1 MGLLDRTSER
11 ARRRVD
17 RLLDTLEDPAATAAY
32 DAERLRDEL
41 DAVDAAVV
49 DLVAERKRQEA
60 RADRLADRVEEH
72 AASARE
78 AVAASREDLARE
90 LLGRKHE
97 AERRRADA
105 ADRAADLR
113 DAETELRERRTRLH
127 ERARTERVR
136 ATERAAEER
145 VAAASAT
152 VDELSASSS
161 VDESAARAAAL
172 AELRDDGF
180 FDDPA
185 AELEREQT
193 REEVEAELD
202 TLRTQIRG
210 EDDET
215 ADGP

>member
-17 RLLDTLEDPAATAAY
+17 RLLDTLGDPAATAAY

-41 DAVDAAVV
+41 DAADAAVV

-72 AASARE
+72 AVSARE

-90 LLGRKHE
+90 LLSRKHE

-113 DAETELRERRTRLH
+113 DAEAELRERRTRLH
-127 ERARTERVR
+127 ERARIERVR

-145 VAAASAT
+145 VAA
-152 VDELSASSS
+152 SS
-161 VDESAARAAAL
+161 VDESGARAAAL

-185 AELEREQT
+185 AELERERT
-193 REEVEAELD
+193 RKEVEAELD
-202 TLRTQIRG
+202 TLRAQIRG

>member
-90 LLGRKHE
+90 LLSRKHE

-113 DAETELRERRTRLH
+113 DAEAELRERRTRLH

-152 VDELSASSS
+152 VDELSASS

-185 AELEREQT
+185 AELERERT
-193 REEVEAELD
+193 RKEVEAELD
-202 TLRTQIRG
+202 TLR
-210 EDDET
+210 
-215 ADGP
+215 A

>member
-17 RLLDTLEDPAATAAY
+17 RLLDTLGDPAATAAY

-41 DAVDAAVV
+41 DAADAAVV

-72 AASARE
+72 AVSARE

-90 LLGRKHE
+90 LLSRKHE
-97 AERRRADA
+97 AERRRANA

-113 DAETELRERRTRLH
+113 DAEAELRERRTRLH
-127 ERARTERVR
+127 ERARIERVR

-145 VAAASAT
+145 VA
-152 VDELSASSS
+152 SSS
-161 VDESAARAAAL
+161 VDESGARAAAL

-185 AELEREQT
+185 AELERERT
-193 REEVEAELD
+193 RKEVEAELD
-202 TLRTQIRG
+202 TLRAQIRG

>member
-90 LLGRKHE
+90 LLSRKHE

-113 DAETELRERRTRLH
+113 DAEAELRERRTRLH

-152 VDELSASSS
+152 VDELSASS